1 MFRIWGRT
9 FKNNKMIKNTTIEI
23 DNPEMTR
30 THKVFKALEDI
41 CEEFDLSNPIWLDNN
56 IDEFKR
62 ISRTRFYQDSFI
74 EHIDFDYLEKKL
86 SNPLTTMTDTEGI
99 FIYYLNLPDIT
110 RIAPCYLIIKVFSV
124 ILLSCLHNPVFQVMQ
139 TYSSCSFLH
148 PAD

>member
-9 FKNNKMIKNTTIEI
+9 FKNNKMIKNTTIKI

-74 EHIDFDYLEKKL
+74 EHIDFDYL
-86 SNPLTTMTDTEGI
+86 D
-99 FIYYLNLPDIT
+99 FY
-110 RIAPCYLIIKVFSV
+110 IIEE
-124 ILLSCLHNPVFQVMQ
+124 
-139 TYSSCSFLH
+139 
-148 PAD
+148 D